1 MRLVS
6 SYLWRQLLASTV
18 LVAVALTLIVWL
30 TQSLK
35 LLELVVNGGA
45 PLRFF
50 GYLMLLTAPRFLEV
64 VLPLALAFATLF
76 VLNKLYSDSELV
88 VMQTTGLSPKQLA
101 RPLIG
106 MSMVVA
112 LCILA
117 LGGWLTPTANLKLDH
132 LKGVIK
138 SDYGLALLRPG
149 VFNNFGQ
156 NITVYLAK
164 QKDATQVTGLLI
176 HVQGQNGAP
185 NTTITAKSGAVQ
197 PQADGS
203 LKLII
208 YNGQREQFNA
218 TQGQIETLKF
228 KRYEL
233 ALSALQKQTATP
245 FIDAG
250 EKTLPQLQHDI
261 SHYTTLKSP
270 EPKSILL
277 AEFHTRLAQ
286 PLLTLAFVLV
296 VAVPIFI
303 GNYAR
308 RGQTARLFSI
318 SLALII
324 LQGLFIAASNVAQK
338 AAWANLLL
346 YAVPLVP
353 LVLCL
358 AALRDPVRYA
368 GYLTP
373 QGWLRQGKERLL

>member
-6 SYLWRQLLASTV
+6 SYLWRQLLGSTL

-101 RPLIG
+101 RPLLG
-106 MSMVVA
+106 MGMVTAVCV
-112 LCILA
+112 LL
-117 LGGWLTPTANLKLDH
+117 LGGWLTPAANLELTQ
-132 LKGVIK
+132 LKHIIR

-164 QKDATQVTGLLI
+164 QQNATQVTGLII
-176 HVQGQNGAP
+176 HVKGQNNLP

-208 YNGQREQFNA
+208 YNGQREQFNPV
-218 TQGQIETLKF
+218 QGQIETLKF

-233 ALSALQKQTATP
+233 ALSALQKTNLAP

-250 EKTLPQLQHDI
+250 EKNL
-261 SHYTTLKSP
+261 TTLQKEIRHYDTLKP
-270 EPKSILL
+270 QQPKRILT
-277 AEFHTRLAQ
+277 AEFNTRLAQ
-286 PLLTLAFVLV
+286 PLLALAFVLV
-296 VAVPIFI
+296 VCVPIFI

-308 RGQTARLFSI
+308 RGQASRLFGI
-318 SLALII
+318 SLILIL
-324 LQGLFIAASNVAQK
+324 LQSLFIAASNLAQN
-338 AAWANLLL
+338 AAWGNILL
-346 YAVPLVP
+346 YVVPLVP
-353 LVLCL
+353 LAIGLL
-358 AALRDPVRYA
+358 ALRTPVLYER
-368 GYLTP
+368 YLTP
-373 QGWLRQGKERLL
+373 QGWRSQGKERLL